1 MNKIHE
7 AVIVGAGFSG
17 MAAAIKLKESGI
29 DDFVILER
37 KDDVGGVWRD
47 NTYPGVAVDVPS
59 FTYSYAFEPNPRWS
73 RTFAP
78 GNELLDYARHC
89 ADKYDLRR
97 HLRLNTEVRSTR
109 FDEIDHT
116 WTLDVASGPAV
127 TGRYLI
133 SAHGPLVTPQKPS
146 IPGLEDFRG
155 KVIYTMDWDHDHSL
169 EGQRVAVIGT
179 GASGLQVIPAIA
191 PTVGSLTVF
200 QRTPIWVL
208 PKVNPAING
217 AASGL
222 LAHVPGAPQAARL
235 VTSAATEAL
244 MLSLIYNKQVP
255 IAARAI
261 EQVCRAHLRAQ
272 VPNRQL
278 RRKLTPAY
286 RFGCKRPSFSNSY
299 FPTFLRDNVEL
310 VTDGIDRITSTGI
323 RTVDGTEREIDTLVL
338 ATGFKVLDV
347 PYDIHGVDGK
357 TLLELWD
364 RDRKQSYQGVTVYG
378 FPNLFLSP
386 GAFGLAGPSLFATFE
401 LCHSH
406 ALRVIKESRRRGAT
420 RVEVTQVAQDQWME
434 KMRARVGRTIFQN
447 PSCAGSNSYYVDHHG
462 DSAVLRPTS
471 TINAWFTQRRFSMD
485 DYAFRQP
492 ESSPQIPTSEVHAPR
507 RRKLFAERKRHD

>member
-1 MNKIHE
+1 MTTAYE
-7 AVIVGAGFSG
+7 VVIVGAGFSG
-17 MAAAIKLKESGI
+17 MAAAIKLKQAGI

-37 KDDVGGVWRD
+37 KDEVGGVWRD

-78 GNELLDYARHC
+78 GHELLDYARHC

-97 HLRLNTEVRSTR
+97 HLRFGSDVRTAR
-109 FDEIDHT
+109 FDESDHA
-116 WTLDVASGPAV
+116 WTLELASGRSV

-146 IPGLEDFRG
+146 IPGLDDFEG
-155 KVIYTMDWDHDHSL
+155 TVIYTMEWDHDHSL
-169 EGQRVAVIGT
+169 AGERVAVIGT

-191 PTVGSLTVF
+191 PEVGSLTVF

-217 AASGL
+217 VASGV
-222 LAHVPGAPQAARL
+222 LARVPGAAPAARL

-244 MLSLIYNKQVP
+244 LLSFIYNKQVP
-255 IAARAI
+255 VAVRSI
-261 EQVCRAHLRAQ
+261 EQVCRAHLRSQ
-272 VPNRQL
+272 VPDPEL
-278 RRKLTPAY
+278 RRKLTPSY
-286 RFGCKRPSFSNSY
+286 GFGCKRPSFSNSY

-310 VTDGIDRITSTGI
+310 VTDGIERITPTGI
-323 RTVDGTEREIDTLVL
+323 RTVDGVEREIDTLVL

-347 PYDIHGVDGK
+347 PYDIHGVDGE

-364 RDRKQSYQGVTVYG
+364 RDRKQSYQGVTVHG

-386 GAFGLAGPSLFATFE
+386 GAFGLAGPSLFATFD

-406 ALRVIKESRRRGAT
+406 ALRVIEESRRRGAA
-420 RVEVTQVAQDQWME
+420 RVEVAESAQERWME
-434 KMRARVGRTIFQN
+434 KMRARVGQTVFQN
-447 PSCAGSNSYYVDHHG
+447 PSCAGSNSYYVDQHG

-471 TINAWFTQRRFSMD
+471 TLNAWVAQRRFPLD
-485 DYAFRQP
+485 DYRYDGAARAARV
-492 ESSPQIPTSEVHAPR
+492 ECVG
-507 RRKLFAERKRHD
+507 